1 MFPRAVTS
9 LVRSTRKLFQS
20 GSRSLSSMSHPFKT
34 MSPETVTILKLNNL
48 YDNPGAVKEVCN
60 VGFDCLKLSFSES

>member
-1 MFPRAVTS
+1 
-9 LVRSTRKLFQS
+9 
-20 GSRSLSSMSHPFKT
+20 